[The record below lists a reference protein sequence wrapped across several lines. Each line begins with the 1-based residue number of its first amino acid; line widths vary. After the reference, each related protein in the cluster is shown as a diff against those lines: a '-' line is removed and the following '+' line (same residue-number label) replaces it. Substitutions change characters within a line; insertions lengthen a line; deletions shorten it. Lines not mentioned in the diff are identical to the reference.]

1 MLDALTLDQM
11 RAFVTVVEAGGF
23 RAGARRLARVQSAVS
38 HAIANLEAALGVE
51 LFDRSS
57 HRPTLT
63 AEGHALLA
71 DARAILLKVDRL
83 RARAR
88 GLGEGVEL
96 GLSLVVDTLFPMPA
110 VGAALTVMREAYPDV
125 GMRVVTAPLS
135 APLAALHE
143 KRCTLAITVGADFRD
158 PHIALEALST
168 LSFVAVVAT
177 AHPLAALAEKRGQLA
192 TAELTDHLQIVLE
205 DPSPLSQG
213 RDFGVL
219 SPQTWRVSGQDTKHA
234 LILAGLGWG
243 RLPLWLVE
251 RDLAESRLVRL
262 PAEALGRGGA
272 ATTQAFLA
280 HRTDEPL
287 GPAARTFREALLD
300 QDREASKQERSRGSF

>member
-11 RAFVTVVEAGGF
+11 RVFVAVVETGSF
-23 RAGARRLARVQSAVS
+23 RAAAQRLSRVQSAIS
-38 HAIANLEAALGVE
+38 HAVANLEAALGVM
-51 LFDRSS
+51 LFDRSQR
-57 HRPTLT
+57 RPLLT
-63 AEGHALLA
+63 EEGKALLA
-71 DARAILLKVDRL
+71 DARAILLKVDTL

-96 GLSLVVDTLFPMPA
+96 GLSLVIDTLFPMPA
-110 VGAALTVMREAYPDV
+110 VGAALRTMREDYPEV
-125 GMRVVTAPLS
+125 GMRVSTAPLG

-168 LSFVAVVAT
+168 LPFVAVVAAT
-177 AHPLAALAEKRGQLA
+177 HPLAAVAEGAAQLR

-219 SPQTWRVSGQDTKHA
+219 SPQTWRVSGQDTKHE

-251 RDLAESRLVRL
+251 RDLVDGRLLRL
-262 PAEALGRGGA
+262 PAEALGRGGE

-287 GPAARTFREALLD
+287 GPAARAFRAALM
-300 QDREASKQERSRGSF
+300 ERVGPTRAEL